1 MSNAHKYPGEELAL
15 FEKAVNWK
23 RYFAGRILSYI
34 KGQVFENG
42 AGIGGTTLLLNNE
55 NVTQWTLGEPDNS
68 MQQLLQ
74 QKINDQL
81 LPANCILHKGTID
94 SLNAGQLFDCI
105 IYIDVLEHIEN
116 DKAEI
121 EKAAAHLEPGG
132 YLVVLS
138 PAFNGLFSPFDK
150 AIGHYRRYTKK
161 TLSIVAPASLQKE
174 KLYYLDSAG
183 YFASLM
189 NKLFLKQSYPT
200 HRQVQLWDKWMVPV
214 SKIID
219 RLFGYS
225 FGKSI
230 LAVWKKNTDA
240 S

>member
-55 NVTQWTLGEPDNS
+55 NVTQWTLGEPDNN

-121 EKAAAHLEPGG
+121 EKASAHLEPGG

-214 SKIID
+214 SKITD

>member
-1 MSNAHKYPGEELAL
+1 MSNAQKYPGEELAL

-23 RYFAGRILSYI
+23 RYFASRVLPYI
-34 KGQVFENG
+34 KGDVFENG

-55 NVTQWTLGEPDNS
+55 KVTQWVLGEPDTD

-74 QKINDQL
+74 QKIKDKL
-81 LPANCILHKGTID
+81 LPANCTLHKGTID
-94 SLNAGQLFDCI
+94 TLNPGQQFDCI

-116 DKAEI
+116 DKAEV
-121 EKAAAHLEPGG
+121 EKAAAHLKPGG
-132 YLVVLS
+132 YLIVLS

-150 AIGHYRRYTKK
+150 AIGHYKRYTKK
-161 TLSIVAPASLQKE
+161 TLAAVASASLQKE
-174 KLYYLDSAG
+174 KLHYLDSVG
-183 YFASLM
+183 YFASVM

-214 SKIID
+214 SKITD
-219 RLFGYS
+219 PLFFHS

-240 S
+240 L